1 MSRATRL
8 FPVRS
13 SSAQGAGTE
22 NSEWILVEPYSELTV
37 QVDVTAVSGTGPVL
51 SVTIQVASTNTGTV
65 LDCDLYPV
73 RRIQISSVTG
83 KAMTLTGF
91 GKYVR
96 TVGVVDGSGTP
107 TVTHTIGIEAKT

>member
-1 MSRATRL
+1 MSRATRN

-22 NSEWILVEPYSELTV
+22 YSAWQHVEAYSELTV
-37 QVDVTAVSGTGPVL
+37 LVDATAVSGTGPIL
-51 SVTIQVASTNTGTV
+51 SVTVQTSSTNTATAV
-65 LDCDLYPV
+65 DCDLYPV
-73 RRIQISSVTG
+73 KRIQISSVTG

-96 TVGVVDGSGTP
+96 TKGVVEGSGTP